1 MNKLLLYT
9 KPDCHLCD
17 EMKDVI
23 SDVKREVNFDFEEI
37 NIKQNELFYE
47 KFKEKIPLLMM
58 NGRLI
63 AKYYIDKEKL
73 RKLVTTE
80 QKL

>member
-9 KPDCHLCD
+9 KPDCQLCD

-47 KFKEKIPLLMM
+47 KLKEKIPLLMM

>member
-23 SDVKREVNFDFEEI
+23 SVVKREVNFDFEEI
-37 NIKQNELFYE
+37 NIKQNELLFE

-73 RKLVTTE
+73 RKLITAE
-80 QKL
+80 QEL

>member
-23 SDVKREVNFDFEEI
+23 SVVKREVNFDFEEI
-37 NIKQNELFYE
+37 NIKQNELLFE

-73 RKLVTTE
+73 RKLIITE
-80 QKL
+80 QEL

>member
-23 SDVKREVNFDFEEI
+23 SVVKREVNFDFEEI
-37 NIKQNELFYE
+37 NIKQNELLYE

-73 RKLVTTE
+73 LKIISS
-80 QKL
+80 

>member
-37 NIKQNELFYE
+37 NIKQNELFFMKSLKKRYH
-47 KFKEKIPLLMM
+47 
-58 NGRLI
+58 
-63 AKYYIDKEKL
+63 YS
-73 RKLVTTE
+73 
-80 QKL
+80 